1 MKKTIGILL
10 ALILALTMLPSAA
23 FAEGEITDFDGLK
36 AAAGTAGEYTLGADI
51 AVSETLEIS
60 ADVTINGGGKT
71 LTYGKGFTGSVF
83 KVNNGGKL
91 TLKNVVIDGGYT
103 DWGVNTDNN
112 TITFVAGSGI
122 IKTDATIYNNK
133 GTVTLEGITIKNL
146 VRPDEGNGANQ
157 ATGLLRNESGTATMT
172 NIIMDNCFGGHG
184 LLLRSNGGMTS
195 VIGATVTNSVAIKNG
210 ALIYVAGNS
219 NVTIDSLN
227 FSNSKFRD
235 NGLITIY
242 YGGTISIKNST
253 FSNNTV
259 YGSSA
264 NGWGGIIYTH
274 DNVPH
279 SITLEQTNITYN
291 SVKETSSGSIV
302 GNGVGEIKIKNST
315 ISVNGGAIYVFAND
329 TMTVDGGTI
338 ENNVR
343 ISENGHLI
351 NNSTIDGS
359 VLVAHYKGWT
369 DQCTGS
375 AYVTN
380 TGTITGDLTI
390 NTKSEDSTS
399 SGNVKGHI
407 TVTNGKLTITGG
419 YYGDS
424 IEAITPYL
432 ADGLRAVPSDNPEY
446 TCMVV
451 PAGVVRVSFDVN
463 GGDALVPSFTY
474 TDGQGVLSQF
484 PAATRANYRFN
495 GWYTA
500 PMGGTRI
507 VEGSIF
513 TADTTVFAQW
523 TYIESGS
530 SGDDYPIFTTP
541 APAPAPIGLPTTG
554 DMTIFEMILSWLGLL

>member
-23 FAEGEITDFDGLK
+23 FAEGEITDFAGLK

-71 LTYGKGFTGSVF
+71 LTYGEGFTGSVF

-91 TLKNVVIDGGYT
+91 TLKNVVIDGGNAWEWRLDDNISSEENNATRYDDSISRPEAGKILAVPT
-103 DWGVNTDNN
+103 FNISSGTLSLENSTIRNAVYNVESASYNNDCGIIYAEGGKITLSGVNISKIAG
-112 TITFVAGSGI
+112 TIVKS
-122 IKTDATIYNNK
+122 
-133 GTVTLEGITIKNL
+133 
-146 VRPDEGNGANQ
+146 
-157 ATGLLRNESGTATMT
+157 SGTAVELKGSSTISDCYGCG
-172 NIIMDNCFGGHG
+172 NKGGLFII
-184 LLLRSNGGMTS
+184 S
-195 VIGATVTNSVAIKNG
+195 
-210 ALIYVAGNS
+210 
-219 NVTIDSLN
+219 
-227 FSNSKFRD
+227 
-235 NGLITIY
+235 
-242 YGGTISIKNST
+242 GGTIDMENTSIKNNKTWVRSGEVFGIVNNAVFT
-253 FSNNTV
+253 MNSGEIDSNVCRHGGSNTS
-259 YGSSA
+259 GSMICVESGGKFIM
-264 NGWGGIIYTH
+264 NGGSITNNVGFRAGAISSRWTVGNHGVDNGIHLNGGIISGNTTKLS
-274 DNVPH
+274 DWKEASVFVRG
-279 SITLEQTNITYN
+279 TLNIN
-291 SVKETSSGSIV
+291 S
-302 GNGVGEIKIKNST
+302 N
-315 ISVNGGAIYVFAND
+315 
-329 TMTVDGGTI
+329 MTVSGIVVSDSDSKLNNLGTI
-338 ENNVR
+338 
-343 ISENGHLI
+343 IGDLII
-351 NNSTIDGS
+351 NN
-359 VLVAHYKGWT
+359 A
-369 DQCTGS
+369 S
-375 AYVTN
+375 AAA
-380 TGTITGDLTI
+380 
-390 NTKSEDSTS
+390 TS

-407 TVTNGKLTITGG
+407 TVTNGTLTITGG

-432 ADGLRAVPSDNPEY
+432 ADGLRAVPSDDPEY

-451 PAGVVRVSFDVN
+451 PAGAVRVSFDVN

-474 TDGQGVLSQF
+474 TDGQGVLSQL

-507 VEGSIF
+507 IEGSIF

-541 APAPAPIGLPTTG
+541 APAPAPVGLPTTG